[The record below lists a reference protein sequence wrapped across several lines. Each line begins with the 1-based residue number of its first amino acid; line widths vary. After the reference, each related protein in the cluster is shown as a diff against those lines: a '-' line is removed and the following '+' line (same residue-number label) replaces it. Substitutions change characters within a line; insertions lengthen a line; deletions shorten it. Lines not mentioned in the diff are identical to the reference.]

1 MTNHQFLIG
10 LCEEYNLPLR
20 FNLYESTGGYWIKY
34 DPGTAIKLLP
44 RHLLNS
50 THSYWLVGETR
61 VPAPSIL
68 SHSHSSLSLLVLS
81 CALPH

>member
-1 MTNHQFLIG
+1 MTNHQTLIK
-10 LCEEYNLPLR
+10 LCKEYNLYLEFR
-20 FNLYESTGGYWIKY
+20 LYEPRNGYFLY
-34 DPGTAIKLLP
+34 HDPDVALKLP